1 MLRDDIVGQL
11 AIQCSIF
18 DVLTLNC
25 CNTLI
30 IDEHRNKSRDRLW
43 AQGKVFAQIVRNLTK
58 VGRKK
63 QMPLM
68 NDFCDLFFMV
78 LYFGII
84 KMKKIE
90 NLKF

>member
-1 MLRDDIVGQL
+1 MGCPREGF
-11 AIQCSIF
+11 C
-18 DVLTLNC
+18 T
-25 CNTLI
+25 
-30 IDEHRNKSRDRLW
+30 HRAKLEKGS
-43 AQGKVFAQIVRNLTK
+43 
-58 VGRKK
+58 KK

-90 NLKF
+90 TLKF